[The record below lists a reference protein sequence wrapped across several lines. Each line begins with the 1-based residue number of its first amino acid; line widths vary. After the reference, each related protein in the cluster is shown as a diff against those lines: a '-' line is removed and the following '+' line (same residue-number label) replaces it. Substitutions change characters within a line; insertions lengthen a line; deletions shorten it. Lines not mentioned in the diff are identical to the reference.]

1 MIVTVANFKG
11 GVAKTTTAIHIA
23 AYLHTKART
32 VLLDGDP
39 NRSAMNAWNRNK
51 TLPFEVADIRET
63 ARKSREYEHLVLD
76 TEARPGED
84 DFKALAQNCD
94 ILIIPTTPGAL
105 DTHALVQ
112 ALGELNNISGVRYR
126 VLLTMVPAQGSG
138 TDARE
143 LRTELMGAGVSVFA
157 SEIPRL
163 NAFRKAASQGIA
175 VDAVADDSAAR
186 AWKTY
191 EAVATEMVAV
201 VESKE
206 ILA

>member
-11 GVAKTTTAIHIA
+11 GVAKTTTAIHLA
-23 AYLHTKART
+23 AYLHGKAPT

-39 NRSAMNAWNRNK
+39 NRSAMHAWNRRK

-94 ILIIPTTPGAL
+94 MLVIPTTPGAL

-112 ALGELNNISGVRYR
+112 ALGELNNIPGVKYR
-126 VLLTMVPAQGSG
+126 ILLAMVPPQGSG
-138 TDARE
+138 DDARE
-143 LRTELMGAGVSVFA
+143 LRTELTGAGVAVFA
-157 SEIPRL
+157 AEIPQL
-163 NAFRKAASQGIA
+163 KAFRRAASQGVVVNA
-175 VDAVADDSAAR
+175 VTDDSAAR
-186 AWKTY
+186 GWKAY
-191 EAVATEMVAV
+191 EAVAIEMVAAL
-201 VESKE
+201 EGKE
-206 ILA
+206 VPA